1 MPTPRLLGYRSG
13 AVVQANSPTASRAAS
28 LPVFHG
34 PKLRLEFASGCAG
47 ENSWPQTVSGTVLH
61 DLGAEF
67 TVQLRPVQS
76 TRVASNHPLRLGR
89 QPGIAHG
96 AMPRQQHAPP
106 RTTHASKVR
115 PTKRRTTGNSP
126 ASGLTLQAHAVWQT
140 PFTHGAHPRRL
151 SPSGKPLALR
161 CSTKPVPRICR
172 GYNVEHPRLGRFNLP
187 QEDAASAVP
196 GGLWPKLWDHRVQRH
211 PLPNLQ
217 RI

>member
-1 MPTPRLLGYRSG
+1 MGYRSG
-13 AVVQANSPTASRAAS
+13 DPVAKPIPPLLREPAVPS
-28 LPVFHG
+28 VFDG
-34 PKLRLEFASGCAG
+34 PELGVEFASGSQAKTRGCKRHPA
-47 ENSWPQTVSGTVLH
+47 PFFH

-89 QPGIAHG
+89 QPGVAHG

-115 PTKRRTTGNSP
+115 LTKRRTTGNSP

-140 PFTHGAHPRRL
+140 PFTHGTHPRRL

-187 QEDAASAVP
+187 REDAASAVP
-196 GGLWPKLWDHRVQRH
+196 GGLWPKLWDH
-211 PLPNLQ
+211 
-217 RI
+217 